1 MAREG
6 RYRNVAVP
14 LGEYALLKE
23 CAQKQNRSIT
33 RQAAEVIKQYHF
45 DLFPEQ
51 YAPVRDV
58 EKQMS

>member
-23 CAQKQNRSIT
+23 CAQKQHRSIT
-33 RQAAEVIKQYHF
+33 RQAAEVNKQNHY
-45 DLFPEQ
+45 DLIPEQ
-51 YAPVRDV
+51 YASVRDV

>member
-6 RYRNVAVP
+6 KYRNVAVP

-33 RQAAEVIKQYHF
+33 RQVAEVIKQYHF

-51 YAPVRDV
+51 YASVRDV

>member
-6 RYRNVAVP
+6 KYRNVAVP

-33 RQAAEVIKQYHF
+33 RQAAEVIQQYHF
-45 DLFPEQ
+45 NLFPDQ
-51 YAPVRDV
+51 YASVKSV
-58 EKQMS
+58 EKDLS